1 MRELLV
7 ALFAFFGGFAYG
19 SLNHYVDNMTDCTS
33 FRQGSTVW
41 VGYRAIS
48 DDYERRCFWVENK
61 FPNRVRHGVEI
72 NGK

>member
-1 MRELLV
+1 MKMLLV

-33 FRQGSTVW
+33 FRQGTTIW

-61 FPNRVRHGVEI
+61 FPNRVRHGVEV
-72 NGK
+72 K

>member
-33 FRQGSTVW
+33 FRQGTTIW

-61 FPNRVRHGVEI
+61 FPNRVRHGVEV
-72 NGK
+72 K

>member
-33 FRQGSTVW
+33 FRQGSTIW

-61 FPNRVRHGVEI
+61 FPNRVRHGVDV
-72 NGK
+72 K

>member
-33 FRQGSTVW
+33 FRQGATVW

-48 DDYERRCFWVENK
+48 DDYERRCFWVEDK
-61 FPNRVRHGVEI
+61 FPNRVRHGVEV
-72 NGK
+72 K

>member
-19 SLNHYVDNMTDCTS
+19 SLNHYVDNMTECVS
-33 FRQGSTVW
+33 FRRGDTTW

-48 DDYERRCFWVENK
+48 DDYERRCFWVEDK
-61 FPNRVRHGVEI
+61 FPNRVRHGVEV
-72 NGK
+72 K

>member
-33 FRQGSTVW
+33 FRQGSTIW

-61 FPNRVRHGVEI
+61 FPNRVRHGVEV
-72 NGK
+72 K

>member
-19 SLNHYVDNMTDCTS
+19 SLNHYVDNMTECVS
-33 FRQGSTVW
+33 FRRGDTIW

-48 DDYERRCFWVENK
+48 DDYERRCFWVEDK
-61 FPNRVRHGVEI
+61 FPNRVRHGVEV
-72 NGK
+72 K